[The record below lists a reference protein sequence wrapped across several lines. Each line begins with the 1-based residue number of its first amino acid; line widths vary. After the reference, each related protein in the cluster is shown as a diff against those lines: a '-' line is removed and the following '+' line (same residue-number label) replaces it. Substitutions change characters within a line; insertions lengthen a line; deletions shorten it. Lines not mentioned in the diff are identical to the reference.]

1 MRRRTDSGGVAT
13 EYALIVFWIGAVIV
27 LAVATLGHTVVS
39 FFEDGL
45 DKFPP

>member
-27 LAVATLGHTVVS
+27 LVVATLGHTVAS